1 MAKNTTKQLY
11 AEFSEETQAYMQTVH
26 KYLTAKFSTINAEW
40 YGSLYM
46 LAQNYDMFIMCR
58 RDIKEKGLMIP
69 NRFGTLDKNPL
80 IKTQIDAQI
89 QCVKLLQEFGLTPK
103 ASMRMAQTD
112 NNAEMEEF
120 VEELVNG

>member
-1 MAKNTTKQLY
+1 MAKKTAKQLY
-11 AEFSEETQAYMQTVH
+11 TEFSEETQAYMQTVH

-40 YGSLYM
+40 YGALYM
-46 LAQNYDMFIMCR
+46 LAQNYDMFIMCG
-58 RDIKEKGLMIP
+58 RDIKEKGLMIT

-103 ASMRMAQTD
+103 AAARMAQND
-112 NNAEMEEF
+112 NNADMEEF
-120 VEELVNG
+120 VKDLVNG